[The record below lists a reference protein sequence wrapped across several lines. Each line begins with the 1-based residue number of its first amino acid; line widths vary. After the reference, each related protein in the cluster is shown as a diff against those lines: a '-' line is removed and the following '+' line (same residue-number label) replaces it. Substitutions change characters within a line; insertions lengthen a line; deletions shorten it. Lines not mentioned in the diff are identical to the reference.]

1 MIGTGILGMLG
12 PQPGISNTLDLGGDQ
27 KIQDYLAGAGT
38 STTGPGGG
46 TLYTGG
52 DDVFLPTVSKVPGP
66 GLSPDKLPFVPRGGF
81 EQYPG
86 GTPIISNGIVN
97 MPTPVPF
104 RPGGPVIDPGRDPNF
119 MGRPVMPRPGP
130 GFPGIG
136 GGIGGINQPQ
146 PVNPLPS
153 PGQPDFGQFKD
164 DLLSGIGDLF
174 KQYFDQQQDT
184 PSINEPFDIQGI
196 NPSPS
201 KPSPLGLLDQNN
213 FAQNDITS
221 QQVFGSMLT
230 PFGRQQ

>member
-1 MIGTGILGMLG
+1 MGTGILGMLG
-12 PQPGISNTLDLGGDQ
+12 LGSPGISNTLDLGGDQ

-52 DDVFLPTVSKVPGP
+52 
-66 GLSPDKLPFVPRGGF
+66 
-81 EQYPG
+81 
-86 GTPIISNGIVN
+86 GTPTISKQPLPIGVR
-97 MPTPVPF
+97 PPGFVD
-104 RPGGPVIDPGRDPNF
+104 RPGGPIIDPGRDPNF

-130 GFPGIG
+130 GFPGIN
-136 GGIGGINQPQ
+136 GGIEGILPQ

>member
-1 MIGTGILGMLG
+1 MMGTGILGMLG
-12 PQPGISNTLDLGGDQ
+12 LGSPGVSNTLDLGGEQ

-52 DDVFLPTVSKVPGP
+52 DDLLLPAVSKQPLPIGVRPPG
-66 GLSPDKLPFVPRGGF
+66 FVD
-81 EQYPG
+81 
-86 GTPIISNGIVN
+86 
-97 MPTPVPF
+97 
-104 RPGGPVIDPGRDPNF
+104 RPGGPIIDPGRDPNF
-119 MGRPVMPRPGP
+119 NMRPLPVMPRPGP
-130 GFPGIG
+130 GPGFPNPGIG

-184 PSINEPFDIQGI
+184 HSINEPFDIQGI